1 MAAPDATGR
10 AMRILVTGAAG
21 FIGSHLC
28 ERLTADGH
36 SVWGLDNFDDYYD
49 KHIKRR
55 NLSAVVTHPHM
66 HLVEGDIRD
75 QVLLE
80 GLFGSV
86 PFDLVIHLAARPGI
100 RPSIREPG
108 LCYDVN
114 VTGTLRLLEAMR
126 HHRVARLVFASSSSV
141 YGEDVELPFSE
152 EHSACHPLS
161 PYAASKRSG
170 ELLCH
175 TWHHLWGL
183 SVYCLRFFTVYG
195 PRQRP
200 DLAINKFLRLLREGT
215 PLPVY
220 GDGSAGR
227 DYTHID
233 DIVEG
238 VCRSGLLLRD
248 LAPGEPAYRILNI
261 GHGRAIKLNDL
272 IETLASALGV
282 RAKISRQPDQP
293 GDVPITLA
301 DTRQMEET
309 LGYRPQVD
317 FADGIEKYVA
327 WLKEVE
333 SAEAVLAA
341 SPK

>member
-1 MAAPDATGR
+1 MVQPEATDR
-10 AMRILVTGAAG
+10 MMRILVTGAAG

-49 KHIKRR
+49 PVIKRR
-55 NLSAVVTHPHM
+55 NISDVVKHPRM

-80 GLFGSV
+80 GLFASV
-86 PFDLVIHLAARPGI
+86 PFDLVIHLAARAGI

-114 VTGTLRLLEAMR
+114 VTGTLRLLDAMR
-126 HHRVARLVFASSSSV
+126 QHRVARLVFASSSSV
-141 YGEDVELPFSE
+141 YGEDVTLPFSE

-200 DLAINKFLRLLREGT
+200 DLAINKFLRLLREGE

-220 GDGSAGR
+220 GDGSSGR
-227 DYTHID
+227 DYTHVD

-238 VCRSGLLLRD
+238 VTRSVRVLRD
-248 LAPGEPAYRILNI
+248 LPPGEPTFRILNL
-261 GHGRAIKLNDL
+261 GHGRAIGLNDL
-272 IETLASALGV
+272 IQILADTLGV
-282 RAKISRQPDQP
+282 RAKISRQPGQP

-301 DTRQMEET
+301 DTRQVEEA

-317 FADGIEKYVA
+317 FADGITRYVE
-327 WLKEVE
+327 WLDEVE
-333 SAEAVLAA
+333 SREAVPAGR
-341 SPK
+341 

>member
-1 MAAPDATGR
+1 MSVPEGTDR

-28 ERLTADGH
+28 ERLISDGH
-36 SVWGLDNFDDYYD
+36 SVWGVDNFDDYYSRT
-49 KHIKRR
+49 IKQR
-55 NLSAVVTHPHM
+55 NIATVKRHPRM
-66 HLVEGDIRD
+66 RLVEGDIRD

-80 GLFGSV
+80 GLFSSV

-100 RPSIREPG
+100 RPSIREPD

-126 HHRVARLVFASSSSV
+126 LHRVARLVFASSSSV

-183 SVYCLRFFTVYG
+183 SVHCLRFFTVYG

-200 DLAINKFLRLLREGT
+200 DLAINKFLRLLRDGE
-215 PLPVY
+215 PLPIY
-220 GDGSAGR
+220 GDGSTGR
-227 DYTHID
+227 DYTHVD

-238 VCRSGLLLRD
+238 VCRSGRILCD
-248 LAPGEPAYRILNI
+248 LPPGDPAFRILNL
-261 GHGRAIKLNDL
+261 GHGRAIKLTDL
-272 IETLASALGV
+272 VETLAGALGV
-282 RAKISRQPDQP
+282 KVRIARQPDQP

-301 DTRQMEET
+301 DTQQMEET
-309 LGYRPQVD
+309 LGYRPQVE
-317 FADGIEKYVA
+317 FTDGIQRYVEWLEKIGSTETVQA
-327 WLKEVE
+327 LH
-333 SAEAVLAA
+333 
-341 SPK
+341 

>member
-1 MAAPDATGR
+1 MSGPEATDR

-36 SVWGLDNFDDYYD
+36 SVWGVDNFDDYYSRA
-49 KHIKRR
+49 IKQR
-55 NLSAVVTHPHM
+55 NIAMVTRHPRM
-66 HLVEGDIRD
+66 RLVEGDIRD
-75 QVLLE
+75 RVLLE
-80 GLFGSV
+80 GLFSSV

-100 RPSIREPG
+100 RPSIREPD

-126 HHRVARLVFASSSSV
+126 LHRVTRLVFASSSSV

-183 SVYCLRFFTVYG
+183 SVHCLRFFTVYG

-200 DLAINKFLRLLREGT
+200 DLAINKFLRLLRDGE
-215 PLPVY
+215 PLPIY
-220 GDGSAGR
+220 GDGSTGR
-227 DYTHID
+227 DYTHVD

-238 VCRSGLLLRD
+238 VCRSGRIICD
-248 LAPGEPAYRILNI
+248 LPPSEPAFRILNL
-261 GHGRAIKLNDL
+261 GHGRAIKLTDL
-272 IETLASALGV
+272 VETLAGALGV
-282 RAKISRQPDQP
+282 KAKISRQPDQP

-301 DTRQMEET
+301 DTQQMEET
-309 LGYRPQVD
+309 LGYRPQVE
-317 FADGIEKYVA
+317 FADGIQRYVDWLEKIG
-327 WLKEVE
+327 
-333 SAEAVLAA
+333 SAETVQALH
-341 SPK
+341 